1 MSGLSL
7 LIRSAS
13 LAGYLELARELDLPA
28 TALLRRVG
36 LNREMLDQP
45 DHPIR
50 LDAVCRL
57 LELSASQS
65 GCETFGLRMAA
76 KRRLAHL
83 GTVGIVMRE
92 QSTAAL
98 ALQTLTRYL
107 QLVNPS
113 LLSRIETHGER
124 IVIREELVT
133 RQALP
138 VRQALEMAVGV
149 MYGIVR
155 ELLSAR
161 DRANAP
167 WQPSQVCFSHRAPS
181 DPKAALEVRRFFGC
195 AVQFNAEL
203 DGLVCLASDLQ
214 QQLPDRDTQR
224 ASHAQWSLD
233 RALSETRRDA
243 AQTVSQLIAVLLP
256 QGDCSAERVAA
267 HLGVDRRTVH
277 RQLAALDTG
286 FGQLL
291 HEVRSEL
298 AERQLRES
306 DHSATEIAQL
316 LGFGSASAFAHWFAG
331 RYGMSASTWRV
342 QSGVQ
347 NRATP

>member
-13 LAGYLELARELDLPA
+13 LAGFLELARELDLPA
-28 TALLRRVG
+28 TTLLKRVG

-45 DHPIR
+45 EHPIR
-50 LDAVCRL
+50 LEAVCRL

-92 QSTAAL
+92 QPSGSL

-107 QLVNPS
+107 QLVNPG
-113 LLSRIETHGER
+113 LVSRIERLGET
-124 IVIREELVT
+124 ILIREEIVSG
-133 RQALP
+133 QALP
-138 VRQALEMAVGV
+138 VRQAIEMAVGV
-149 MYGIVR
+149 MHGLVR
-155 ELLSAR
+155 ELLSVQGKVWSAR
-161 DRANAP
+161 
-167 WQPSQVCFSHRAPS
+167 QVCFSHRAPS
-181 DPKAALEVRRFFGC
+181 DLKATAEIKRFFGC
-195 AVQFNAEL
+195 PVQFNTEF
-203 DGLVCLASDLQ
+203 DGLVCSAMDLD
-214 QQLPDRDTQR
+214 QQLPDRDSQR

-233 RALSETRRDA
+233 NALSQIRRDA
-243 AQTVSQLIAVLLP
+243 AHAVGQLIAVLLP

-277 RQLAALDTG
+277 RQLAALDTS

-291 HEVRSEL
+291 HKVRSEL
-298 AERQLRES
+298 AQRQLRES
-306 DHSATEIAQL
+306 DRSATEIAQL

-331 RYGMSASTWRV
+331 QHGMSASSWRM
-342 QSGVQ
+342 QSHAP
-347 NRATP
+347 NRPLG